1 MIKYKNIKESRNE
14 IIEELKNRGEIE
26 EIIEKKI
33 IFQNQEEAKE
43 YLEEIVKEGKGY
55 IVKYYEVI
63 EDAEESKGLIELK
76 ERLKEEESVLNNFP
90 YTIINKLKEQ
100 TSNKKSC
107 KCCESSISRDYLVK
121 NLQKIE
127 NIEIKDLVCPI
138 CGDKEYMFNSSEEK
152 RLSNIEKRIINLTEK
167 IREKENLKFLKAK
180 KEEQEILGYIEK
192 INNPTDNS
200 CYPE

>member
-1 MIKYKNIKESRNE
+1 MIKYKNLKESKNE
-14 IIEELKNRGEIE
+14 IIEELKREIE
-26 EIIEKKI
+26 VVEKKI
-33 IFQNQEEAKE
+33 IFQNKEEAKE

-63 EDAEESKGLIELK
+63 EDAEESKGLIDLK

-100 TSNKKSC
+100 TSNKKTC

-121 NLQKIE
+121 NLEKIE

-152 RLSNIEKRIINLTEK
+152 RLSNIQKKIINLIEK

-180 KEEQEILGYIEK
+180 KEEQEIIGYIEK
-192 INNPTDNS
+192 IKDPIDNS
-200 CYPE
+200 YVPE